1 MSFDAFEVSAES
13 GRPIE
18 YYTFTLGTV
27 VWRYTTAETDVTIG
41 ADVYTAAAIRADSV
55 KQTGE
60 TSNDAR
66 SIDVPSWI
74 APAQV
79 FMNSAPSTPIEMTV
93 GVRHVGDAEVVIAY
107 VGEVSQVNYP
117 LPGRARVTV
126 ESLLSSMS
134 REGLRLAWQRGC
146 PYVLYDTLTCKV
158 NKATYKIDFT
168 VLAIS
173 GFDIFVALA
182 TTQVSGHFNGGF
194 FEWDHPIRG
203 KEYVAVQAHE
213 QLASAEWNARLQ
225 LFTPPGELFEGAT
238 GSAYPGCDFTPTR
251 CQFFNNYDNYGG
263 VPDLPGRSPFDGNP
277 VF

>member
-1 MSFDAFEVSAES
+1 MSFNAFELSTES

-18 YYTFTLGTV
+18 YYVFTLGTA

-41 ADVYTAAAIRADSV
+41 SDVYTAAAIKADSV

-74 APAQV
+74 GPAQL
-79 FMNSAPSTPIEMTV
+79 FMGSAPSAPITMTV
-93 GVRHVGDAEVVIAY
+93 GVRHVGDTEVIVAY
-107 VGEVSQVNYP
+107 VGEISQVNYP
-117 LPGRARVTV
+117 LPGRARITV
-126 ESLLSSMS
+126 ESLLSSMR
-134 REGLRLAWQRGC
+134 REGLRLAWQRTC

-158 NKATYKIDFT
+158 DKAAYKIDFT

-173 GFDIFVALA
+173 GFDVYVELA
-182 TTQVSGHFNGGF
+182 TTQVTGHFNGGF
-194 FEWDHPIRG
+194 FEWNHPIRG
-203 KEYVAVQAHE
+203 KEYVAIQAHA
-213 QLASAEWNARLQ
+213 QIASAEWNARLQ
-225 LFTPPGELFEGAT
+225 LFMPPGELFEGVT

-251 CQFFNNYDNYGG
+251 CQFFGNYDNYGG

>member
-1 MSFDAFEVSAES
+1 MAFDAFELSVES

-18 YYTFTLGTV
+18 YYTFTLGGV

-74 APAQV
+74 APAQI
-79 FMNSAPSTPIEMTV
+79 FMGSAPSAPLMMSV
-93 GVRHVGDAEVVIAY
+93 GVRHVGDTEVIIAY
-107 VGEVSQVNYP
+107 VGEIAQVNYP
-117 LPGRARVTV
+117 IPGRARLTV
-126 ESLLSSMS
+126 ESLLSSMK
-134 REGLRLAWQRGC
+134 REGLRLAWQRTC
-146 PYVLYDTLTCKV
+146 PYVLYDSLTCKV
-158 NKATYKIDFT
+158 DKATYKIDLT
-168 VLAIS
+168 VLSIS
-173 GFDIFVALA
+173 GFNVYVELA
-182 TTQVSGHFNGGF
+182 TTQATGHFDAGF

-203 KEYVAVQAHE
+203 KEYVAIETHE
-213 QLASAEWNARLQ
+213 QIASAEWNARFQ
-225 LFTPPGELFEGAT
+225 LFMPPGELFEGAT

-251 CQFFNNYDNYGG
+251 CQFFSNYDNYGG
-263 VPDLPGRSPFDGNP
+263 VPDLPGKSPFDGNP